1 MNSEWLNEYIGRGK
15 VKKRTCTN
23 ETGRFPYPNVTW
35 KGRGKTVRFSHTPMY
50 THHEMRPKRE
60 NKAGRWLSFKSVCKK
75 NPDVTWEGARFR
87 RRSRRRDRI
96 YCSWKGHRVVSV
108 TYTCLLLTLTW
119 SVRGGI
125 LGVASQSFLLCAFVP
140 SFIAFPFAFTK
151 RKNSF
156 ILINRQLKTKQKNYV
171 FINCHGNN
179 FFFKKITLVRP
190 NFFHLPLDIIKLNNL
205 PKSQKYYH
213 PQFYIQ

>member
-1 MNSEWLNEYIGRGK
+1 MKQGGFLIQMWRGRD
-15 VKKRTCTN
+15 
-23 ETGRFPYPNVTW
+23 E
-35 KGRGKTVRFSHTPMY
+35 
-50 THHEMRPKRE
+50 E
-60 NKAGRWLSFKSVCKK
+60 
-75 NPDVTWEGARFR
+75 
-87 RRSRRRDRI
+87 RRSDFRTRRCTHTMRCGPNEKIKRAVGSHLRACARKI
-96 YCSWKGHRVVSV
+96 QMWRGRELIFGGGLAGTESIALGRATAWCR
-108 TYTCLLLTLTW
+108 TCLLLTLTW

-179 FFFKKITLVRP
+179 FFFKKITLGRP
-190 NFFHLPLDIIKLNNL
+190 IFFHLPLDIIKLNNL